1 MHSFGKSYNYNDI
14 RDRKQHLIDGNY
26 KCTRLTANE
35 AVAEYFK
42 RFKVIKQDNGK
53 FHVCGILHTK
63 MEHHYYYYNN
73 GVDCQTEEE
82 GQSLIRDQLKY
93 TLDYAQNQ
101 AQNMTSNDRRRL
113 MSENRYNKRFPREYD
128 MLLIYHYDAIIAKL
142 NGMFNDSIDQ
152 WPIVQDNGLDHGVDV
167 DECIEVESNF
177 DANEVIEQ
185 PIEQPM
191 EHKNNVP
198 VESDLKESHVY
209 DIMASVDNA
218 KSPEIEQPKRK
229 TRKPKKLYINLHYGR
244 SLDYGISL
252 TPDELDF
259 NDNDDMMNLLLMM
272 IMVLNTCFQKLA
284 LKNHHLK
291 YKRQLITVMNH
302 H

>member
-1 MHSFGKSYNYNDI
+1 M
-14 RDRKQHLIDGNY
+14 
-26 KCTRLTANE
+26 TANE

-63 MEHHYYYYNN
+63 MEHHDCYYNN

-93 TLDYAQNQ
+93 TLDDAQNQ
-101 AQNMTSNDRRRL
+101 AKNVTSNDRRRL

-142 NGMFNDSIDQ
+142 NGMLNDSVDQ
-152 WPIVQDNGLDHGVDV
+152 LPLAQDNGLDDGIEV

-185 PIEQPM
+185 PIDM
-191 EHKNNVP
+191 E
-198 VESDLKESHVY
+198 L
-209 DIMASVDNA
+209 A
-218 KSPEIEQPKRK
+218 KIP
-229 TRKPKKLYINLHYGR
+229 TINTNIRRPAGSR
-244 SLDYGISL
+244 R
-252 TPDELDF
+252 
-259 NDNDDMMNLLLMM
+259 
-272 IMVLNTCFQKLA
+272 V
-284 LKNHHLK
+284 
-291 YKRQLITVMNH
+291 
-302 H
+302 